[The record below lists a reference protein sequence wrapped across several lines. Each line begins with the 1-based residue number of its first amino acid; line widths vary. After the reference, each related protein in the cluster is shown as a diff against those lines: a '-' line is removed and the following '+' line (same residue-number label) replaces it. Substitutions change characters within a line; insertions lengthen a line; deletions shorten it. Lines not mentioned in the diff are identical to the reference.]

1 MLAPSAAISH
11 NFETWTAVLADGR
24 SITGL
29 SVSQSTEQVVIRAAD
44 GIDVMI
50 PREDVEE
57 LVKQPISLMPADLV
71 AALSAEELVDLVAW
85 LETLRETR

>member
-44 GIDVMI
+44 GIDVTI
-50 PREDVEE
+50 PRVDVEE